1 MVEMKVWCCGWMD
14 VSCESSFITLR
25 KSVFKK
31 RKKKTLGLF
40 TSFLKKKQ
48 KKNNKPSNTSP
59 SILGCQ
65 SIPSEEDFEMIL
77 KKQKLQKILV
87 TEP

>member
-1 MVEMKVWCCGWMD
+1 M
-14 VSCESSFITLR
+14 
-25 KSVFKK
+25 
-31 RKKKTLGLF
+31 
-40 TSFLKKKQ
+40 FLKKE
-48 KKNNKPSNTSP
+48 KKNSRSIYQLLKKKKKKKNKPSNTSP